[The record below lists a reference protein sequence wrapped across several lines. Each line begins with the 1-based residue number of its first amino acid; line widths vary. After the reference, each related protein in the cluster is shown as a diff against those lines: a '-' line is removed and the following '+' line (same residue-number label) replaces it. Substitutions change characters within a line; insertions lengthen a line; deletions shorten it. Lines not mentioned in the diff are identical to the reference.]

1 LNERWTYTV
10 IADEPGGTPIELRVS
25 LEDRDA
31 DRRATIQVTVS
42 GAQVDV
48 DDKPRDYEAPEWKAK
63 EILGAGGVEQTDVY
77 LNALKDHLR
86 AALSSS

>member
-1 LNERWTYTV
+1 MNERWTYTV
-10 IADEPGGTPIELRVS
+10 LADEPGGTPVELRIS

-31 DRRATIQVTVS
+31 DKRATIQIGVS

-63 EILGAGGVEQTDVY
+63 EILTDGGVSEIDTY
-77 LNALKDHLR
+77 LGALKDHLR
-86 AALSSS
+86 AALQA

>member
-1 LNERWTYTV
+1 VNERWTYTV

-31 DRRATIQVTVS
+31 DRRATIQVTVA

-63 EILGAGGVEQTDVY
+63 ELLAQGGVTETDVY
-77 LNALKDHLR
+77 VTALKDHLR
-86 AALSSS
+86 AALAG

>member
-1 LNERWTYTV
+1 MNERWTFTV
-10 IADEPGGTPIELRVS
+10 LADEPGGTPIELRIA

-31 DRRATIQVTVS
+31 DKRATIQIGVS

-63 EILGAGGVEQTDVY
+63 EILTDSGVPDIDTY
-77 LNALKDHLR
+77 LAALKDHLR
-86 AALSSS
+86 AALQA

>member
-1 LNERWTYTV
+1 VNERWTYTV

-31 DRRATIQVTVS
+31 DRRATIQVTVA

-63 EILGAGGVEQTDVY
+63 ELLLQGGVAETDVY
-77 LNALKDHLR
+77 ITALKDHLR
-86 AALSSS
+86 AALTG